1 MSAAT
6 LTTKGQIT
14 LPKQVRDALSLEVG
28 DRIDFVMQPNGQ
40 YVVVPIKSSIKSLKG
55 CVPKPKHPVTID
67 DMNAVIKKRAALRS
81 MK

>member
-14 LPKQVRDALSLEVG
+14 LPKQVRDTLGLDVG
-28 DRIDFVMQPNGQ
+28 DRIDFVMQPDGH
-40 YVVVPIKSSIKSLKG
+40 YAVVPIKASIKSLKG
-55 CVPKPKHPVTID
+55 CIPKPGKPVSVD
-67 DMNAVIKKRAALRS
+67 EMNAAIKNRAAARA

>member
-14 LPKQVRDALSLEVG
+14 LPKQVRDTLGLETG
-28 DRIDFVMQPNGQ
+28 DRVDFVMQPDGR
-40 YVVVPIKSSIKSLKG
+40 YDVVPIKSSIKSLKG
-55 CVPKPKHPVTID
+55 CIPKPKKPVSIA
-67 DMNAVIKKRAALRS
+67 DMKAAIMARAAAQA

>member
-14 LPKQVRDALSLEVG
+14 LPKQVRDTLGLEIG
-28 DRIDFVMQPNGQ
+28 DQIDFVMQPDGR
-40 YVVVPIKSSIKSLKG
+40 YAVVPVKSSIKSLKG
-55 CVPKPKHPVTID
+55 CIPKPAKALSAG
-67 DMNAVIKKRAALRS
+67 DMKGAIGKRAALQA